1 MYFIKNV
8 SLLLDLFVLLRW
20 VRETVVSRGSPDA

>member
-8 SLLLDLFVLLRW
+8 SLLLDLLVLLRW
-20 VRETVVSRGSPDA
+20 VRETVVSGAPDA